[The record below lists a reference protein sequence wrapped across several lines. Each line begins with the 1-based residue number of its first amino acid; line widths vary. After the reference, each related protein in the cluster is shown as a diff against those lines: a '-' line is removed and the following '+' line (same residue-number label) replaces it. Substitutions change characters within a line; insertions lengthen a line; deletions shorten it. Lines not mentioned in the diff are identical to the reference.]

1 MPAPRTRGL
10 LIVNAD
16 DLGLTERDTDATL
29 RCLDD
34 GSVTSATAMVWM
46 RDSERAA
53 ALARAAAAPVG
64 LHLNLVEPYTSGGVP
79 TPVAERQ
86 RRIAARLRD
95 ATAAGHLYHPGWRTD
110 VELCVADQM
119 RRFVELY
126 GRPPTHFDG
135 HRHMHLVA
143 NALLAR
149 PLRGAGLRRCR
160 RPVNRTAAESRPGRR
175 AARSLLAGAMRA
187 GGYRTTRR
195 CVSIRALA
203 PELGGAGIEAGL
215 SAADGGSLEVM
226 VHPGWHDELAVLRS
240 PAWRRAVASHRVGSF
255 ADLASV

>member
-1 MPAPRTRGL
+1 MSAPRSRGL

-16 DLGLTERDTDATL
+16 DLGLSERDTDTTL
-29 RCLDD
+29 QCLRD

-46 RDSERAA
+46 RDSVRAA
-53 ALARAAAAPVG
+53 ALARAAGAPVG
-64 LHLNLVEPYTSGGVP
+64 LHLNLIEPYTSGGVP
-79 TPVAERQ
+79 ASVAERQ
-86 RRIAARLRD
+86 LRIVTRLRRT
-95 ATAAGHLYHPGWRTD
+95 AAAGHMYHPGWRAD
-110 VELCVADQM
+110 VERCVADQI

-160 RPVNRTAAESRPGRR
+160 RPVDRTASESRPSRR
-175 AARSLLAGAMRA
+175 AARSLLAAAMRA
-187 GGYRTTRR
+187 WGYQTTRR

-215 SAADGGSLEVM
+215 RAADGGSLEVM
-226 VHPGWHDELAVLRS
+226 VHPGWADELGVLRS
-240 PAWRRAVASHRVGSF
+240 TVWRRSVHAHRLGSF
-255 ADLASV
+255 ADLY